1 MAVILLTFLEAGGPA
16 GEEGGEKARV
26 EEQSMSPPQ
35 QTASIEHL
43 GGSAARDD
51 DLLRG
56 KE

>member
-1 MAVILLTFLEAGGPA
+1 MAVILLTFLKAGGPA
-16 GEEGGEKARV
+16 GEGGEKARV